1 MIQGQSETG
10 GCNHASAYLAFLL
23 FLISSKLGTI
33 PNLHP
38 PPILF
43 GVSQDSPKGL
53 LEVYA
58 RVLKNNMTK
67 EEFTTWAKDAEK
79 LRDKAL
85 SEYELVQDDDRL
97 WIIAKLKQDLNEK

>member
-1 MIQGQSETG
+1 M
-10 GCNHASAYLAFLL
+10 
-23 FLISSKLGTI
+23 
-33 PNLHP
+33 HP

>member
-1 MIQGQSETG
+1 MSFS
-10 GCNHASAYLAFLL
+10 CKMYLRNWTLL
-23 FLISSKLGTI
+23 IVQKQF
-33 PNLHP
+33 N
-38 PPILF
+38 
-43 GVSQDSPKGL
+43 
-53 LEVYA
+53 A

-67 EEFTTWAKDAEK
+67 EEFTAWAKDAEK